1 MKIFSVTSVIVGVF
15 VVTGCTVTQ
24 QQTLYFNAGTGV
36 AIAAVKRGDTKKA
49 ETEFLIAVQRARRS
63 LGDREV
69 AEALFNLGLF
79 YRQQD
84 RLVEA
89 IGVFQ
94 EALPIEVRTFG
105 PEDERTGEVLAAL
118 AATYLAGNQLN
129 DATPIIERLRPIV
142 PKYSG
147 SEREAFEMLL
157 KVVEPNPADAEKAK
171 NLAARGAGGDPDA
184 EFQLGVR
191 YELGRGVPQDW
202 NKARELY
209 LSAAGKG
216 CIEATHYLGVVYD
229 KGRGVA
235 VDDKQAAYWYRKA
248 ADAGYARAQYNYAVF
263 LAQGRGV
270 DRNVV
275 LALEYLRKADAQHY
289 PEAKQAIR
297 MIERQQADSG
307 R

>member
-63 LGDREV
+63 LGEKEL
-69 AEALFNLGLF
+69 AQALYNLGLF

-84 RLVEA
+84 LQVEA
-89 IGVFQ
+89 IQAFR

-118 AATYLAGNQLN
+118 AATYLAGDQLN
-129 DATPIIERLRPIV
+129 DAKPLIERLRPIV
-142 PKYSG
+142 PKYNG

-157 KVVEPNPADAEKAK
+157 KVVEPSPADAEKAK
-171 NLAARGAGGDPDA
+171 ELAVKAAAGDANA
-184 EFQLGVR
+184 EFQLGVL
-191 YELGRGVPQDW
+191 YELGRGVPQNW
-202 NKARELY
+202 AKARELY

-229 KGRGVA
+229 KGRGVP
-235 VDDKQAAYWYRKA
+235 VDDQQAAYWYRKA
-248 ADAGYARAQYNYAVF
+248 ADEGYARAQFNYAVF

-270 DRNVV
+270 ERNVA
-275 LALEYLRKADAQHY
+275 LALEYLRRADAQHY
-289 PEAKQAIR
+289 AEAKSAIR
-297 MIERQQADSG
+297 IIERQQADSG